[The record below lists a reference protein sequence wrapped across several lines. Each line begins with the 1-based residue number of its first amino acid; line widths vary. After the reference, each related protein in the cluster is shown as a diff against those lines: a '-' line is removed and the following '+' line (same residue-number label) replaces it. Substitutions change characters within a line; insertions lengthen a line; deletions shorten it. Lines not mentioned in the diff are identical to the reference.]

1 MSRDELNTLQPFWR
15 EVHRRLSSGTPVT
28 RVTVGALTDPQRE
41 VLADLLGT
49 ERLPAS
55 GSTVRL
61 DSLEEAVTAVTGR
74 TLADLLTELIGPIS
88 NRRLA
93 ARTEAAERAALW
105 SWLDHHGVVVG
116 EPALREWT
124 DQVKRVGI
132 LDGSVPRTRRFL
144 EQTLR
149 VIGALPVDGVPLPV
163 FADRVL
169 GDPHGLDD
177 NRPLASMVL
186 RALTCLIGRDLAG
199 DAADRRAVWALFGV
213 DTDALSSTV
222 LVAGLRPESTGIAE
236 RLLTAC
242 AEQGEAAV
250 LTLAHVRASEAGWH
264 MRSAGSPM
272 GANVVE
278 NPSVMAAA
286 LRRHGAR
293 CPPLICLSG
302 WPSAAAVRLLRLLR
316 DDRVDIRYHGDFDG
330 AGLRIAAHVMARA
343 GARPWRM
350 STSDYLTAL
359 QGRRSGP
366 PVGTVPDAP
375 WDDELGPALRTS
387 GICVPE
393 ESVVDLLLADLGG
406 GVDH

>member
-1 MSRDELNTLQPFWR
+1 MSLDELQTLQPFWR

-28 RVTVGALTDPQRE
+28 RVAVGALTDPQRE
-41 VLADLLGT
+41 ALADLLGT
-49 ERLPAS
+49 QRLPAS

-61 DSLEEAVTAVTGR
+61 DSLEAAVTAVTGR
-74 TLADLLTELIGPIS
+74 PLADLLTELIGPIS

-93 ARTEAAERAALW
+93 ARAEAAERAALW

-132 LDGSVPRTRRFL
+132 
-144 EQTLR
+144 
-149 VIGALPVDGVPLPV
+149 
-163 FADRVL
+163 
-169 GDPHGLDD
+169 
-177 NRPLASMVL
+177 
-186 RALTCLIGRDLAG
+186 LAG

-250 LTLAHVRASEAGWH
+250 LTLAHMRASEAGWH
-264 MRSAGSPM
+264 MRSAGSPT
-272 GANVVE
+272 GVNVVE

-286 LRRHGAR
+286 LRHHGAE

-302 WPSAAAVRLLRLLR
+302 WPSAAAVLLLRLLR
-316 DDRVDIRYHGDFDG
+316 DDGVDIRYHGDFDG
-330 AGLRIAAHVMARA
+330 AGLRIAAHVMAKVE
-343 GARPWRM
+343 ARPWRM

-375 WDDELGPALRTS
+375 WDDELGPALRAS
-387 GICVPE
+387 GMCVPE
-393 ESVVDLLLADLGG
+393 ESVIDLLLADLGG
-406 GVDH
+406 GEF